1 VRILR
6 KHLVFVAKWAWV
18 ACVLAAAGVLVHRRW
33 DGIVAMLRQV
43 SLPQV
48 AASIG
53 LTALAKAGLAQ
64 NAKLAARRNGIEL
77 DFATS
82 ARLYNLSQL
91 GKYLPGSIWQFVG
104 RAAAYRRLGA
114 GYAAIRDALL
124 VESLWIVAAA
134 AAVGLAFSGPAA
146 ARLVQASLTPMLRW
160 WLGGG
165 ILAVALAVL
174 AAVVLKRALAARY
187 LRLAIPSVPV
197 VLAQLATW
205 LLLGLAFWVLA
216 RACGLQV
223 GYGFAIGLFAAA
235 YAVGFL
241 VPFAPAGLGIRDG
254 ILTLGLLPYVPAGE
268 ALAVTVLAR
277 AVYLIVDVGLVVVQ
291 EPLFSAFG
299 GRGRYSGG

>member
-1 VRILR
+1 MR
-6 KHLVFVAKWAWV
+6 KRLVFVAKWAWV
-18 ACVLAAAGVLVHRRW
+18 ACVLLAAGVLVARGW
-33 DGIVAMLRQV
+33 DDIVAMLRQV
-43 SLPQV
+43 SVGHV

-64 NAKLAARRNGIEL
+64 NARLAARRNGIAL
-77 DFATS
+77 DFATA

-104 RAAAYRRLGA
+104 RAAAYRRRGA
-114 GYAAIRDALL
+114 GYAAIRDSLL

-134 AAVGLAFSGPAA
+134 ALVGFALTGPVAV
-146 ARLVQASLTPMLRW
+146 RLVLDSLTPLLRW
-160 WLGGG
+160 WLVGGAVVVT
-165 ILAVALAVL
+165 LAMVALL
-174 AAVVLKRALAARY
+174 LLKRALAARY
-187 LRLAIPSVPV
+187 LRLALPSPAVL
-197 VLAQLATW
+197 LAQGATW
-205 LLLGLAFWVLA
+205 TWLGLAFWVLT
-216 RACGLQV
+216 RACGLEV
-223 GYGFAIGLFAAA
+223 GATFATGLFAAA

-241 VPFAPAGLGIRDG
+241 VPFAPAGLGVRDG

-277 AVYLIVDVGLVVVQ
+277 AVYLVVDVGLVAVQ